1 LELCAHHR
9 RIGSQLGPGG
19 DGRRASL
26 SRPRVASAFITS
38 ARIAL
43 VLLALAATVFVFY
56 LWQTKPEQAGPPLRL
71 SRTDFKSLPGWPQSD
86 VQTALASFARGCAVL
101 AAKPPSTAMGGKGYG
116 GTVADWLPLCAE
128 ASGDARAFFESN
140 FTPYQLSG
148 GGKSDGLFTG
158 YYEPQIQGS
167 RVKHGAYQTPV
178 YGLPPDLIRVDLS
191 LFSPRLAGEHVS
203 GRLEGQKLVP
213 YAPRAE
219 IDAHGIANAKILFW
233 CDDPVALFFLQIQG
247 SGRVRFDDG
256 KSERIAY
263 AGENGRPYT
272 AIGRVLI
279 TMGALSRQAVSLA
292 SIRDWLKKHP
302 GQAQAVM
309 EADQSFI
316 FFEEKPLGDTALGS
330 PGTLGA
336 ALTPGASLAI
346 DPRLNILGAP
356 YYVNAAPV
364 RGLLIG
370 QDTGGAIR
378 GAVRGDVF
386 FGFGDAAAAKAGSM
400 KASGTMTVL
409 LPNAVAARLGAQKD
423 FP

>member
-1 LELCAHHR
+1 L
-9 RIGSQLGPGG
+9 GSGG
-19 DGRRASL
+19 DGRRARL
-26 SRPRVASAFITS
+26 SRPRVASAIISS

-56 LWQTKPEQAGPPLRL
+56 LWQTKPEQTGVPLRL
-71 SRTDFKSLPGWPQSD
+71 RRTDFKSLPGWPQAGT
-86 VQTALASFARGCAVL
+86 QTALASFARGCAVL
-101 AAKPPSTAMGGKGYG
+101 AAKPPSAEMGGKGYG
-116 GTVADWLPLCAE
+116 GTVADWLPLCAK
-128 ASGDARAFFESN
+128 ASGDARAFFETN

-158 YYEPQIQGS
+158 YYEPQIEGS

-191 LFSPRLAGEHVS
+191 LFSSRFAGEHVS

-279 TMGALSRQAVSLA
+279 AMGALSRQAVSLA
-292 SIRDWLKKHP
+292 AIRDWLKKHP
-302 GQAQAVM
+302 AQAQAVM

-356 YYVNAAPV
+356 YYVDAAPL

-386 FGFGDAAAAKAGSM
+386 FGFGDTAEARAGSM
-400 KASGTMTVL
+400 KASGTMVVL
-409 LPNAVAARLGAQKD
+409 LPNALAARLGAQKD

>member
-1 LELCAHHR
+1 
-9 RIGSQLGPGG
+9 
-19 DGRRASL
+19 
-26 SRPRVASAFITS
+26 
-38 ARIAL
+38 
-43 VLLALAATVFVFY
+43 
-56 LWQTKPEQAGPPLRL
+56 
-71 SRTDFKSLPGWPQSD
+71 
-86 VQTALASFARGCAVL
+86 
-101 AAKPPSTAMGGKGYG
+101 MGGKSYG
-116 GTVADWLPLCAE
+116 GTVADWLPLCAK
-128 ASGDARAFFESN
+128 ASGDARTFFETN

-148 GGKSDGLFTG
+148 GGKEDGLFTG

-279 TMGALSRQAVSLA
+279 AMGALSRQAVSLA
-292 SIRDWLKKHP
+292 AIRDWLKKHP
-302 GQAQAVM
+302 AQAQAVM

-356 YYVNAAPV
+356 YYVDAAPV

-386 FGFGDAAAAKAGSM
+386 FGFGDAAAAKAGNM
-400 KASGTMTVL
+400 KASGTMVVL
-409 LPNAVAARLGAQKD
+409 LPNAVAARLGGQKD